1 MEVPRAGVELE
12 LQLLAYTTA
21 IATLDPSCICNLHYS
36 SRQLRILNPLSEPK
50 DWTPVL
56 IELVGFLTTEPQWN
70 LCIEHLFICLLAI
83 CISSLEKSLFKS
95 WVVLFLLSCRS
106 SLYNLDINLIY
117 ILQIQ
122 IASLKN
128 LVIWLLFLFLSQ
140 FCKCIFL
147 RNFFNLSKVGIC
159 WHSVNNIL
167 LLISVLLCN
176 MSTYSLTNYCLYL
189 WFFKLFLLTLSSD
202 SKQPILPGVYH
213 FCGCCCCYYYY
224 YFMGFHVSFYSFSR
238 VNFEDGSQKS
248 FLPELTNWQEP
259 ELLT

>member
-83 CISSLEKSLFKS
+83 CIASLEKSLFKS

-106 SLYNLDINLIY
+106 SLYILDINLIY

-122 IASLKN
+122 IHFQIYDVHIFFYHFTDSLSLFGWCPPKQKSSILMKSN
-128 LVIWLLFLFLSQ
+128 LL
-140 FCKCIFL
+140 
-147 RNFFNLSKVGIC
+147 
-159 WHSVNNIL
+159 NIL
-167 LLISVLLCN
+167 LCFW
-176 MSTYSLTNYCLYL
+176 C
-189 WFFKLFLLTLSSD
+189 
-202 SKQPILPGVYH
+202 
-213 FCGCCCCYYYY
+213 
-224 YFMGFHVSFYSFSR
+224 HV
-238 VNFEDGSQKS
+238 
-248 FLPELTNWQEP
+248 
-259 ELLT
+259 